1 MLLYLRLWML
11 MDSIKMNNRV
21 FYNHVKNKYL
31 NADIMKKYTI
41 LGLESSCDE
50 VAAAIYTTDSG
61 MLSSTLFSQ
70 TEMHKKYGG
79 VVPEIA
85 SREHIKKINQ
95 ITQEALDKAGITLN
109 AVDVIAVTSK
119 PGLPG
124 SLLIGVSFAKA
135 IAGSLNKKII
145 AIDHLEGHA
154 FSACI
159 ENNIPFPFLCITASG
174 GHTSIYN
181 IQDYGTYTTLGTTMD
196 DAAGEAFDKVAKL
209 LQLGYPGGPIIEKL
223 ASEVGFQDFFNYPRN
238 KNNDLMFSFSGLK
251 TAVLYDAVKRGAYH
265 LQKKELLNH
274 SLQFKQQMAS
284 SFLVCVADIFVQKV
298 ERAISESYNNY
309 KALAF
314 VGGVAC
320 NKYIGSRLEETAKKN
335 GNKKAN
341 RRTL

>member
-1 MLLYLRLWML
+1 
-11 MDSIKMNNRV
+11 
-21 FYNHVKNKYL
+21 
-31 NADIMKKYTI
+31 MKKYTI

-50 VAAAIYTTDSG
+50 VAAAIYTTDNG

-95 ITQEALDKAGITLN
+95 ITQEAFDKAGITLN
-109 AVDVIAVTSK
+109 DIDAIAVTSK

-124 SLLIGVSFAKA
+124 SLLIGVAFAKA
-135 IAGSLNKKII
+135 LSGSLNKKII
-145 AIDHLEGHA
+145 AINHLEGHA

-159 ENNIPFPFLCITASG
+159 ENPIPFPFLCITASG
-174 GHTSIYN
+174 GHTSIYS
-181 IQDYGTYTTLGTTMD
+181 IEDYGKYTTIGTTLD

-223 ASEVGFQDFFNYPRN
+223 ASEVNFEDFFKYPRN
-238 KNNDLMFSFSGLK
+238 KTSDLMFSFSGLK
-251 TAVLYDAVKRGAYH
+251 TAVLYDAVKQGAYD
-265 LQKKELLNH
+265 LQNKILLDH
-274 SLQFKQQMAS
+274 SLEFKHKMAS

-298 ERAISESYNNY
+298 EKALSLEPNKY
-309 KALAF
+309 KSLAF

-320 NKYIGSRLEETAKKN
+320 NKYIRSRLQKIADKN
-335 GNKKAN
+335 GISFFFPSPKYCTDNAGMIAFVGHYKAQKEEFN
-341 RRTL
+341 SLDFDIL

>member
-1 MLLYLRLWML
+1 M
-11 MDSIKMNNRV
+11 
-21 FYNHVKNKYL
+21 KNY
-31 NADIMKKYTI
+31 II

-50 VAAAIYTTDSG
+50 VAAALYSSENGI
-61 MLSSTLFSQ
+61 LSSTLFSQ

-85 SREHIKKINQ
+85 SREHIKKINH
-95 ITQEALDKAGITLN
+95 ITQEALDAAHITLDDID
-109 AVDVIAVTSK
+109 AIAVTSK

-135 IAGSLNKKII
+135 LAASCNKKII

-159 ENNIPFPFLCITASG
+159 ENKIPFPFLCITASG
-174 GHTSIYN
+174 GHTSIYKTEDFGVY
-181 IQDYGTYTTLGTTMD
+181 QTLGTTND

-223 ASEVGFQDFFNYPRN
+223 AGEVDFQDFFAYPRN
-238 KNNDLMFSFSGLK
+238 KNHDLMFSFSGLK
-251 TAVLYDAVKRGAYH
+251 TAVLYNAVKQGAYN
-265 LQKKELLNH
+265 LEQKTLLDTSH
-274 SLQFKQQMAS
+274 EFKQKVAS

-298 ERAISESYNNY
+298 EHALQKDTSY

-320 NKYIGSRLEETAKKN
+320 NKYIRYRLQTVADQYGIPFFYPSPKYCTDN
-335 GNKKAN
+335 AGMIAFVGHYKAQKGEFSP
-341 RRTL
+341 LGFDIL

>member
-1 MLLYLRLWML
+1 
-11 MDSIKMNNRV
+11 
-21 FYNHVKNKYL
+21 
-31 NADIMKKYTI
+31 MKKYTI

-50 VAAAIYTTDSG
+50 VAAAIYTTDNG
-61 MLSSTLFSQ
+61 IISSSLFSQ

-95 ITQEALDKAGITLN
+95 ITQEALDAANMTVNDI
-109 AVDVIAVTSK
+109 DVVAVTSK

-135 IAGSLNKKII
+135 LAGSLNKKII
-145 AIDHLEGHA
+145 AINHLEGHA

-174 GHTSIYN
+174 GHTSIYD
-181 IQDYGTYTTLGTTMD
+181 IQQYGDYTTLGTTLD
-196 DAAGEAFDKVAKL
+196 DAAGEAFDKIAKL

-223 ASEVGFQDFFNYPRN
+223 AGEVGFEDFFKYPRN
-238 KNNDLMFSFSGLK
+238 KTHDLMFSFSGLK
-251 TAVLYDAVKRGAYH
+251 TAVLYDAVKRGAYD

-274 SLQFKQQMAS
+274 SLEFRQQVAS

-298 ERAISESYNNY
+298 EKALSESSNNY
-309 KALAF
+309 QALAF

-320 NKYIGSRLEETAKKN
+320 NKYIRSRLEVTAKKYGLPFFFPSPKYCTDN
-335 GNKKAN
+335 AGMIAFVGHYKAQQEQFN
-341 RRTL
+341 DLGFDIL